1 MHSVPQEA
9 QISRL
14 QLLASSI
21 GMARSQSATLI
32 SRQVLQKRQGGAR
45 GIAAMQQE
53 ALVTQ
58 LLQKDQLAEAVA
70 AVQQDI
76 ASVNRQQSLIENMC
90 KGSSSARHHTF
101 DAAGNM
107 SSSDAD
113 LG

>member
-1 MHSVPQEA
+1 
-9 QISRL
+9 
-14 QLLASSI
+14 
-21 GMARSQSATLI
+21 MARSQPECNSHQQAGAAEAT
-32 SRQVLQKRQGGAR
+32 GGAR

-76 ASVNRQQSLIENMC
+76 ASVNRQQRVIENMC